1 MSEDWSVI
9 TAPVVFMAA
18 IFLDYHRA
26 VRVILDQDSVSVG
39 HALIILVNVRVLVLV
54 SFVCWHKCDLLLFI
68 AWEHI

>member
-1 MSEDWSVI
+1 MSEDRSVI
-9 TAPVVFMAA
+9 ATPVIFMAA
-18 IFLDYHRA
+18 VFLDDHRA

-54 SFVCWHKCDLLLFI
+54 SFVCRHKCDLLLFI